1 MKYQHENDTNKF
13 VELFSEFTGISKK
26 KLIDFLKDNTV
37 HNLLNHPFSL
47 QGITEKQREKIESL
61 KILNKLCRNFE
72 IFKEKYTL
80 VSSDICGEY
89 HVNLF
94 KNKDKESF
102 VLTLADSQNNVIKS
116 ITVQQGTINESPVY
130 PREIVKLALM
140 YDASQVFL
148 AHNHPGGSLKPS
160 NSDIEIT
167 KRISAALRTV
177 NIPVTDHIIVSDDKF
192 YSFAEHGLSHHFV
205 SSVFEKPSAYKSVR
219 DKISEAKKKAAKQ
232 DNAKNHNHKSIDKE
246 R

>member
-1 MKYQHENDTNKF
+1 MKYNHEKWYNQLLKLHFLNLQDWNT
-13 VELFSEFTGISKK
+13 K

-72 IFKEKYTL
+72 IFKEKYAL
-80 VSSDICGEY
+80 VSTDTCGEY

-116 ITVQQGTINESPVY
+116 ITVQQAMTVMLMFGLMM
-130 PREIVKLALM
+130 KLMQRTRL
-140 YDASQVFL
+140 FKNL
-148 AHNHPGGSLKPS
+148 LLK
-160 NSDIEIT
+160 
-167 KRISAALRTV
+167 
-177 NIPVTDHIIVSDDKF
+177 H
-192 YSFAEHGLSHHFV
+192 
-205 SSVFEKPSAYKSVR
+205 
-219 DKISEAKKKAAKQ
+219 
-232 DNAKNHNHKSIDKE
+232 
-246 R
+246 